1 MKNNHSQTLNNA
13 TAYKSSLNKN
23 LDLFATDVRTNK
35 YKDKKNAYVNDMLT
49 LAYAE
54 DSNLAKLNFLNIID
68 VRNGKGENGATELIL
83 KFLNNVEPDFLIENL
98 NLVVH
103 LTRWDR
109 LFQNYI
115 NFNTNVRKAIIDLIK
130 TNTDSTKPDLLMFKW
145 LPSQNA
151 SNENTIANARAIAN
165 DLKLSSKEY
174 RKWLSSE
181 RKKLNLIENVL
192 RVKTNESPVFK
203 DIPKRALNKYQ
214 VALDTRYNKNFVQF
228 IEDIKNK
235 KIKLNVD
242 VLSPAE
248 IVKMNETNVELAQV
262 LWSSQKDFLQ
272 EDFFP
277 VIDVSGSMDTAI
289 RGGVKAYQVANG
301 LGVYCAERNKVSFKN
316 RVMLF
321 SSNAKVLDFK
331 DCNNLDE
338 KLKLIKTNSEVANT
352 NINSVFE
359 TFLNLA
365 LLVDREQRA
374 LVCPKQI
381 LLISDCQFDEMVD
394 GSSTTNFKHWQKMF
408 DIAGVVLP
416 TIVFWNINAKLN
428 TFPVTKDE
436 RAVMISG
443 YSPTILKG
451 LKNLENID
459 NLPMQVMLETLKPYE
474 EIIANF
480 NKEKEPTSK
489 TKTKKR

>member
-1 MKNNHSQTLNNA
+1 MKNNYSKTSNNA
-13 TAYKSSLNKN
+13 TAYKNTLNKN

-35 YKDKKNAYVNDMLT
+35 YKDEKNAYINDMLSF
-49 LAYAE
+49 AYVE
-54 DSNLAKLNFLNIID
+54 DPSLAKLNFLNIID

-83 KFLNNVEPDFLIENL
+83 KFLNNVEPDFLVENL
-98 NLVVH
+98 SLIVH

-115 NFNTNVRKAIIDLIK
+115 NFNADVRKAIIDLIK
-130 TNTDSTKPDLLMFKW
+130 TNAKSTNPDLLMFKW
-145 LPSQNA
+145 LPSKNA
-151 SNENTIANARAIAN
+151 SNANTIMNATKIAV
-165 DLKLSSKEY
+165 DLKLSDKEY
-174 RKWLSSE
+174 RKWLSTE

-192 RVKTNESPVFK
+192 RVKTNESPIFK

-214 VALDTRYNKNFVQF
+214 TALDTRYKENFKQF

-235 KIKLNVD
+235 KIKSNVD
-242 VLSPAE
+242 VLTPGE
-248 IVKMNETNVELAQV
+248 IVKMNKTNVELAQV

-277 VIDVSGSMDTAI
+277 VIDVSASMDTSI
-289 RGGVKAYQVANG
+289 RGGVKANEVANS
-301 LGVYCAERNKVSFKN
+301 LGIYCAERNKESFKN

-321 SSNAKVLDFK
+321 SKKAKVLDLEN
-331 DCNNLDE
+331 CNSLDE
-338 KLKLIKTNSEVANT
+338 KLKLIKGHSEVANT

-365 LLVDREQRA
+365 LLVDKQQRA
-374 LVCPKQI
+374 LVCPKQL
-381 LLISDCQFDEMVD
+381 LLISDCQFDEIVD
-394 GSSTTNFKHWQKMF
+394 NASITNFKHWQEMF
-408 DIAGVVLP
+408 ERAGVVLP
-416 TIVFWNINAKLN
+416 TIVFWNVNAKLN

-443 YSPTILKG
+443 YSPTILKA
-451 LKNLENID
+451 LKNLED
-459 NLPMQVMLETLKPYE
+459 VENLPMKVMLKTLQPYT

-480 NKEKEPTSK
+480 NKDKKPTSK
-489 TKTKKR
+489 TKTRKR